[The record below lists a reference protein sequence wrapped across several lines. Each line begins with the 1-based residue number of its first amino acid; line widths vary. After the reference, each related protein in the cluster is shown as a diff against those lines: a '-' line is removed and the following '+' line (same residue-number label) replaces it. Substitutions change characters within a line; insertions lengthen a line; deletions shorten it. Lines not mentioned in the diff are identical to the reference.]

1 MGSCQ
6 YHAHAVAVSDPHRR
20 AVQCLGYQQGRQS
33 RLLRGKPSVPGPGP
47 DTGTAPGDGLEQ
59 GRCHHVEGA
68 AGLDGAA
75 GGGWRAHAPVPHRVC
90 SAAEDCTADCDGEGA
105 SPQDGTEA
113 ACYSQVRVGQAR
125 HMRAARGDRARDE
138 DGPPN
143 CSGMTPVLV
152 PETTMETKTIYEQKF
167 ISIPRQ
173 AMIKKPMVKMVKKE
187 IEVPEEYFEEEPA
200 QEMQYYD
207 EQTYETIEVPQTYNE
222 TYTEMVAVVREAVPV
237 PVKKK
242 VMQKRPV
249 QKMRKSLQAVEV
261 GTTSQ
266 VVGQQ
271 FVGQEAVNQ
280 QMLASGAYGNYTTSP
295 AAYASGIATSSPSSS
310 SNLFAT
316 NDGSTAGGITYNADG
331 SISYK

>member
-1 MGSCQ
+1 MSWLTN
-6 YHAHAVAVSDPHRR
+6 A
-20 AVQCLGYQQGRQS
+20 L
-33 RLLRGKPSVPGPGP
+33 
-47 DTGTAPGDGLEQ
+47 
-59 GRCHHVEGA
+59 
-68 AGLDGAA
+68 
-75 GGGWRAHAPVPHRVC
+75 
-90 SAAEDCTADCDGEGA
+90 
-105 SPQDGTEA
+105 
-113 ACYSQVRVGQAR
+113 
-125 HMRAARGDRARDE
+125 
-138 DGPPN
+138 
-143 CSGMTPVLV
+143 PVLFRV
-152 PETTMETKTIYEQKF
+152 PQ
-167 ISIPRQ
+167 
-173 AMIKKPMVKMVKKE
+173 
-187 IEVPEEYFEEEPA
+187 A

-271 FVGQEAVNQ
+271 FVGREAVNQ

>member
-1 MGSCQ
+1 MSWLTN
-6 YHAHAVAVSDPHRR
+6 A
-20 AVQCLGYQQGRQS
+20 
-33 RLLRGKPSVPGPGP
+33 LLVLFRVP
-47 DTGTAPGDGLEQ
+47 Q
-59 GRCHHVEGA
+59 
-68 AGLDGAA
+68 
-75 GGGWRAHAPVPHRVC
+75 
-90 SAAEDCTADCDGEGA
+90 
-105 SPQDGTEA
+105 
-113 ACYSQVRVGQAR
+113 
-125 HMRAARGDRARDE
+125 
-138 DGPPN
+138 
-143 CSGMTPVLV
+143 
-152 PETTMETKTIYEQKF
+152 
-167 ISIPRQ
+167 
-173 AMIKKPMVKMVKKE
+173 
-187 IEVPEEYFEEEPA
+187 A